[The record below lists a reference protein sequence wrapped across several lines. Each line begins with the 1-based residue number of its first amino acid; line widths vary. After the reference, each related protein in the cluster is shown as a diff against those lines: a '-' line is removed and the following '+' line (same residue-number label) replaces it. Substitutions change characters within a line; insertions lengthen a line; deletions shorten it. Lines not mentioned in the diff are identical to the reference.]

1 MVAGSC
7 HDLFTTTRIR
17 DEPRVNLPRIAF
29 GTAPVVRKMQSMDHR
44 ERPPETLRQ
53 HASTYV
59 DGLIQ
64 IAPPCGRPLT
74 AEMREDTIALVEWA
88 MHDLNVWN
96 QLRLP

>member
-1 MVAGSC
+1 MRYAGRERMPRA
-7 HDLFTTTRIR
+7 H
-17 DEPRVNLPRIAF
+17 EPRVNLARIAF
-29 GTAPVVRKMQSMDHR
+29 GTVPVRRKMVSMDHR
-44 ERPPETLRQ
+44 EKPSETLRR

-59 DGLIQ
+59 DELIR

-88 MHDLNVWN
+88 MHDLSAWN